1 MLLQVKRKIKLFWD
15 RIRMFGEFFCDYI
28 EYSRWNYNSRKI
40 STQNA
45 YEAKIL
51 RQAHIIEKGLS
62 LSKPRKGFGQ
72 SKIFELFSMM
82 DEYIALGFSVETISF
97 KNAVYVLRAYISF
110 QDNIGYQ
117 NEKINTKLS
126 SYFSYIDIEELG
138 AGITYTTREKMELCK
153 DKSFPVF
160 FTSRHSIRQFDDKKV
175 SLDDIKKAVEIAKKA
190 PSACNRQ
197 ASKVYFYESPDINKQ
212 IGQLI
217 AGNKGFE
224 DEVKNYLVLT
234 ADISAFYDT
243 FERNQLYIEAG
254 MMAMALIEALHYY
267 GIASCI
273 LQNGEY
279 HKKNRKFKKICKNI
293 PENEKIVLFI
303 AIGYYKE
310 KFSYAVS
317 LRKPTEEVLIIN

>member
-1 MLLQVKRKIKLFWD
+1 
-15 RIRMFGEFFCDYI
+15 MFREFFYDYMA
-28 EYSRWNYNSRKI
+28 YRKWNYNARKFFA
-40 STQNA
+40 QNA

-62 LSKPRKGFGQ
+62 LPKPRKGFGQ
-72 SKIFELFSMM
+72 SKIFELFSML
-82 DEYIALGFSVETISF
+82 DEYIALGYSTETISF
-97 KNAVYVLRAYISF
+97 KNAVNVLRAYVVF
-110 QDNIGYQ
+110 QDNIGYK
-117 NEKINTKLS
+117 NEMLNTKLS
-126 SYFSYIDIEELG
+126 SYLWYVDTEKLN
-138 AGITYTTREKMELCK
+138 AGIMYTTRDEMELCK
-153 DKSFPVF
+153 DEKFPAF
-160 FTSRHSIRQFDDKKV
+160 FASRHSIRQFEDKRV
-175 SLDDIKKAVEIAKKA
+175 CVDDIKKAVEIAKKA

-197 ASKVYFYESPDINKQ
+197 ASKIYFYESADINSQ

-224 DEVKNYLVLT
+224 DEVKNYLVIT

-254 MMAMALIEALHYY
+254 MMAMALIESLHYY

-279 HKKNRKFKKICKNI
+279 HKKNRKFKEICKNI

-303 AIGYYKE
+303 AVGYYKE

-317 LRKPTEEVLIIN
+317 SRKRTEDILIIN